1 MLSALSAV
9 STEEEM
15 VVVFSSSVAREEEE
29 LGVVSSSGA
38 ASEEKDSTGK
48 TALFGGL
55 TEEEAICVISSGKV
69 RATCMLAVN
78 AAFNMAD

>member
-9 STEEEM
+9 STEEEIG
-15 VVVFSSSVAREEEE
+15 VVFSSNVAREEEE

-38 ASEEKDSTGK
+38 ALEEEDSTGK

-55 TEEEAICVISSGKV
+55 TEEETTCVISSGKA
-69 RATCMLAVN
+69 RAICILAVN
-78 AAFNMAD
+78 AAD

>member
-15 VVVFSSSVAREEEE
+15 GVVFSPSVAREVEE

-38 ASEEKDSTGK
+38 TSEEEESTGK
-48 TALFGGL
+48 SVRQVNRRRNDLRHLFRQSESHLDVGRQ
-55 TEEEAICVISSGKV
+55 CNV
-69 RATCMLAVN
+69 
-78 AAFNMAD
+78 